1 MKNCEVVMQ
10 LLSRPLKKADKEEE
24 GTGGRAAAS
33 EVTRSA
39 GPHTNTL
46 LSASRM
52 RHSAALGDPSQ
63 T

>member
-33 EVTRSA
+33 EVTGSA
-39 GPHTNTL
+39 GPT
-46 LSASRM
+46 R
-52 RHSAALGDPSQ
+52 
-63 T
+63 